1 MFLADVI
8 NWSVD
13 WPAAWAVLTLRD
25 YNTRVVALGAACL
38 GLASGIVGT
47 FVLLRRRSLLGDA
60 LSHATLPGI
69 AVAFMVM
76 SAAGGTGKSLSGL
89 LLGATLSG
97 VLGVAC
103 VLMIVHHTRIK
114 QDAAIGIVLGVF
126 FGVGMA
132 LMGIIQSAG
141 TGHAAGLSSFIYG
154 RAASMLAG
162 EALLIAIGS
171 AAAALACAVLF
182 KELTLLCFD
191 PGFGGAQGWPIM
203 LIDSLLMALVVGV
216 TVIGLQAVGLIMM
229 VALLVIPP
237 AAARFWTERLWAMVL
252 ISGGCGAL
260 SGLLGAMLSAL
271 TPRLPSGA
279 VIVLAASALFGVSL
293 LLGGARGIVAR
304 AVAGWRVAR
313 RIARQHLLRALYEC
327 SEGVTG
333 AGASQAARGA
343 PRVPVAA
350 LLALRSW
357 SDFRLRGELER
368 ARRDGLVR
376 RAGDDAYELTGAGA
390 VAARRV
396 TRNHRLWELYLIRH
410 ADIAPSHVDRD
421 ADEVEHVLS
430 QEMIAELEAELV
442 ADDPQFVA
450 PPSPH
455 RLATDGGGT

>member
-1 MFLADVI
+1 MFLADAI
-8 NWSVD
+8 NWAGAFD
-13 WPAAWAVLTLRD
+13 WSAAWAVLTLRD

-38 GLASGIVGT
+38 GLASGVVGT
-47 FVLLRRRSLLGDA
+47 FVLLRKRSLLGDA

-69 AVAFMVM
+69 AAAFLLM
-76 SAAGGTGKSLSGL
+76 SAAGATGKSLPGL

-97 VLGVAC
+97 VLGVVC
-103 VLMIVHHTRIK
+103 VLLIVHHTRIK

-132 LMGIIQSAG
+132 LMGIIQNAG

-171 AAAALACAVLF
+171 SAAALACALLF

-191 PGFGGAQGWPIM
+191 PGFGGAQGWPIV
-203 LIDSLLMALVVGV
+203 LLDSLLMALVVGV

-279 VIVLAASALFGVSL
+279 VIVLVASGLFGLSM

-304 AVAGWRVAR
+304 AVGGWRVAR
-313 RIARQHLLRALYEC
+313 RIARQHLLRAVYEFT
-327 SEGVTG
+327 EGA
-333 AGASQAARGA
+333 AGAPRAARGA

-350 LLALRSW
+350 LLPLRSW
-357 SDFRLRGELER
+357 SDFHLRRELER

-376 RAGDDAYELTGAGA
+376 RAAAGAYELTGAG
-390 VAARRV
+390 VVEARRV
-396 TRNHRLWELYLIRH
+396 TRNHRLWELFLIRH

-430 QEMIAELEAELV
+430 QEMIAELEGELT
-442 ADDPQFVA
+442 ADHPELAA

-455 RLATDGGGT
+455 RLPAEGGGA